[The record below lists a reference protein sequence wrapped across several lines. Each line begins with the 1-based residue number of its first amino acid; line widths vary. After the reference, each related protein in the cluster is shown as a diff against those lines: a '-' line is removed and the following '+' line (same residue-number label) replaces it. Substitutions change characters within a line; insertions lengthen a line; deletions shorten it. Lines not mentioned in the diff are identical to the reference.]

1 MTPSVLRTSPPN
13 APKSAANFGERVTA
27 GQELLDR
34 LDGVPLGR
42 MYQASFQALMRLQ
55 LYFTGRTHE
64 LLLEFRDK
72 ASGALIRSSKNQP
85 LDGGTA
91 FGVQADL
98 LRMWGDTWSTW
109 TAEFQQVRREAA
121 WIAFGVQAV
130 FHERLV
136 ATPLSA
142 MQASS
147 QIAESAPF
155 RGRRLE
161 ESVTDGVYD
170 PQLRMLLDVA
180 EQYLYGDSLNLS
192 GRIWRIDRETRE
204 GINRVILN
212 GLQKGSSAWDL
223 AKELEQFLG
232 AGQNCPRWTSTRLY
246 GKTKKQ
252 IAGGDLGG
260 LLSDDDCD
268 GSGVSYNALR
278 LARTEIQK
286 IHSLAT
292 DRMMAQQPWV
302 LEEQVHLSAAHPH
315 IDICDDVASGGR
327 DGQGIY
333 SVGENE
339 LPLHPN
345 CLCYKTAVLM
355 PEEEFTAKLRGWMT
369 KSDAWPEMDQYA
381 SDLGVEAQ
389 TSLLPAAM
397 RLAVWLF
404 SDDLAGWLQ

>member
-147 QIAESAPF
+147 QIAESAP
-155 RGRRLE
+155 
-161 ESVTDGVYD
+161 
-170 PQLRMLLDVA
+170 
-180 EQYLYGDSLNLS
+180 
-192 GRIWRIDRETRE
+192 
-204 GINRVILN
+204 
-212 GLQKGSSAWDL
+212 
-223 AKELEQFLG
+223 
-232 AGQNCPRWTSTRLY
+232 
-246 GKTKKQ
+246 
-252 IAGGDLGG
+252 LGG
-260 LLSDDDCD
+260 
-268 GSGVSYNALR
+268 
-278 LARTEIQK
+278 
-286 IHSLAT
+286 
-292 DRMMAQQPWV
+292 
-302 LEEQVHLSAAHPH
+302 
-315 IDICDDVASGGR
+315 GG
-327 DGQGIY
+327 
-333 SVGENE
+333 
-339 LPLHPN
+339 
-345 CLCYKTAVLM
+345 
-355 PEEEFTAKLRGWMT
+355 W
-369 KSDAWPEMDQYA
+369 KS
-381 SDLGVEAQ
+381 
-389 TSLLPAAM
+389 
-397 RLAVWLF
+397 R
-404 SDDLAGWLQ
+404 

>member
-1 MTPSVLRTSPPN
+1 MTFAEARS
-13 APKSAANFGERVTA
+13 AKS
-27 GQELLDR
+27 ELDQLES
-34 LDGVPLGR
+34 VPLGR

-64 LLLEFRDK
+64 LMLEFRDK
-72 ASGALIRSSKNQP
+72 ATGAMLRAVGPSPVPSPNDRNERGNLGRGALDGSSGFA
-85 LDGGTA
+85 L
-91 FGVQADL
+91 QAEL
-98 LRMWGDTWSTW
+98 LRMWGDTWSAW
-109 TAEFQQVRREAA
+109 TAEFQQVRREAG

-136 ATPLSA
+136 REAASTTLAEARSA
-142 MQASS
+142 QRE
-147 QIAESAPF
+147 ITESI
-155 RGRRLE
+155 
-161 ESVTDGVYD
+161 TDGVYD
-170 PQLRMLLDVA
+170 PQLRILLNVA

-192 GRIWRIDRETRE
+192 GRIWRIDRETRD
-204 GINRVILN
+204 GINAVLLN
-212 GLQKGSSAWDL
+212 GIQRGASAWDL

-232 AGQNCPRWTSTRLY
+232 AGQDCPRWTSTRLY
-246 GKTKKQ
+246 GKTKQQ

-260 LLSDDDCD
+260 LLSDSDCD
-268 GSGVSYNALR
+268 GRGVAYNALR

-302 LEEQVHLSAAHPH
+302 REEQVHLSAAHPEE
-315 IDICDDVASGGR
+315 DICDETVSGGR

-333 SVGENE
+333 SVGEIE

-355 PEEEFTAKLRGWMT
+355 PEKEFTGKLRGWMT
-369 KSDAWPEMDQYA
+369 KSESWPEMDQYA
-381 SDLGVEAQ
+381 ADLGVDLS
-389 TSLLPAAM
+389 TSLLPAAT

-404 SDDLAGWLQ
+404 GDQLEKWLQ